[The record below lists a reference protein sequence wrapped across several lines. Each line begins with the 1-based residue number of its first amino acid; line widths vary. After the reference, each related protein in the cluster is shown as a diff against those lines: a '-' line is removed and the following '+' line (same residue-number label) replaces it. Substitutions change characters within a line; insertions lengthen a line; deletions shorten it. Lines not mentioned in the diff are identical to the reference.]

1 MKAPWSA
8 ITNFLNQDRNS
19 SKEVKLDI
27 KDDPKAGLKMIFA
40 KTSPLGKILEEKG
53 TDQPWYNEKSKP
65 QNENFWE
72 EAYKKGK
79 LSWISN
85 FTEEDLK
92 KIEITEFHKELCNLN
107 VNPWVSLDIISE
119 CKEAK
124 KSPLGKILVDLKLDK
139 RIPYFFAEGLL
150 ELKAEELKHINHDIL
165 KTLGIHKPKD
175 QILILSRCEKASSK
189 KEKPTQ
195 EMTLS

>member
-53 TDQPWYNEKSKP
+53 ADQPWYNEKGKP

-119 CKEAK
+119 CKESRK
-124 KSPLGKILVDLKLDK
+124 GPLGKILVKLGLEDK
-139 RIPYFFAEGLL
+139 IPHFFSEGLL
-150 ELKAEELKHINHDIL
+150 DLKEKELKHINHSIL
-165 KTLGIHKPKD
+165 KTLGIDKPKD
-175 QILILSRCEKASSK
+175 RILILSECEKTASK
-189 KEKPTQ
+189 KQVEEEVTI
-195 EMTLS
+195 S